1 MTSAA
6 SDPPEFQPHSTIAS
20 QKKLLAKRMKDVE
33 DELNGLVTFD
43 RKEKITDDT
52 LKKINLQIEKEMKK
66 IN

>member
-1 MTSAA
+1 MWFYYT
-6 SDPPEFQPHSTIAS
+6 Q
-20 QKKLLAKRMKDVE
+20 LADVE